1 MRREDTMR
9 TAKKLML
16 TPVLA
21 LTAFGLAAGPAA
33 AATAGNTD
41 SGENWTYQADLNE
54 VNDSGASGDIMIT
67 LKGNK
72 AMITEHVEG
81 LAETFQDGKYPHVQ
95 HIHVKAGGNG
105 TCPTASAD
113 EDGDGVV
120 STPEGG
126 ASYGEVS
133 TTLTDSGDTS
143 AAAAVD
149 VKHAGIKGG
158 SATYE
163 RTIDLDD
170 KTVDAIKNGGASVV
184 VHGLNPEDLPKDVQ
198 DKKSP
203 LDDSLPLAATAP
215 ALCGTL
221 ADSQMG
227 QPPKGG
233 PDTGGGSTAG
243 TDDTVMLAAGG
254 GALVAAGA
262 AFAISRKKK
271 ANSAH

>member
-1 MRREDTMR
+1 MR

-21 LTAFGLAAGPAA
+21 LTALGLAAGPAA
-33 AATAGNTD
+33 AAP
-41 SGENWTYQADLNE
+41 SGGSAEESWTYQADLGE
-54 VNDSGASGDIMIT
+54 INDSGASGDIMIT
-67 LKGNK
+67 LKGDQ
-72 AMITEHVEG
+72 AMVTEHVEG
-81 LAETFQDGKYPHVQ
+81 LAETFMDGPYPHVQ
-95 HIHVKAGGNG
+95 HIHVKADGSAE
-105 TCPTASAD
+105 CPTPSAD
-113 EDGDGVV
+113 ENGDGIVN
-120 STPEGG
+120 TPEGG
-126 ASYGEVS
+126 AAYGEVS

-143 AAAAVD
+143 ADAAVD
-149 VKHAGIKGG
+149 VDHAGIKGG

-170 KTVDAIKNGGASVV
+170 KTKDAIKDGRATVV
-184 VHGLNPEDLPKDVQ
+184 VHGLDPADQSTDVQ
-198 DKKSP
+198 DAKSP
-203 LDDSLPLAATAP
+203 LDDSLPQAATAP

-254 GALVAAGA
+254 GVLVAAGA
-262 AFAISRKKK
+262 AFAIARRKSSKT
-271 ANSAH
+271 SAD

>member
-1 MRREDTMR
+1 MR

-33 AATAGNTD
+33 AATAGD
-41 SGENWTYQADLNE
+41 SGSEEGWTYQADLNE
-54 VNDSGASGDIMIT
+54 VNDSGASGDVMIT
-67 LKGNK
+67 LKGDQ
-72 AMITEHVEG
+72 AMVTEHVKG

-95 HIHVKAGGNG
+95 HIHVKADGNG
-105 TCPTASAD
+105 DCPTPSAD
-113 EDGDGVV
+113 EDGDGIVN
-120 STPEGG
+120 TPEGG
-126 ASYGEVS
+126 AAYGEVS

-143 AAAAVD
+143 ADAAVD
-149 VKHAGIKGG
+149 VDHAGIKGG
-158 SATYE
+158 SATYK

-170 KTVDAIKNGGASVV
+170 KTVDAIKDGRASVV

-198 DKKSP
+198 DAKSP
-203 LDDSLPLAATAP
+203 LDDSLPQAATAP

-254 GALVAAGA
+254 GAVVAAGA
-262 AFAISRKKK
+262 AFVLSRRKKMS
-271 ANSAH
+271 SAH

>member
-1 MRREDTMR
+1 MR

-33 AATAGNTD
+33 AETAGSSD
-41 SGENWTYQADLNE
+41 SEQGWTYQADLNE

-67 LKGNK
+67 LKGDQ

-81 LAETFQDGKYPHVQ
+81 LAEDFQDGPYPHVQ
-95 HIHVKAGGNG
+95 HIHVKANG
-105 TCPTASAD
+105 SAECPTASAD
-113 EDGDGVV
+113 EDGDGIVN
-120 STPEGG
+120 TPEGG
-126 ASYGEVS
+126 AAYGEVS

-143 AAAAVD
+143 ADAAVD
-149 VKHAGIKGG
+149 VEHAGIKGG

-163 RTIDLDD
+163 RTIDLDAD
-170 KTVDAIKNGGASVV
+170 TKEAIKDGRATVV
-184 VHGLNPEDLPKDVQ
+184 VHGLDPAKQSQEVQ
-198 DKKSP
+198 DAKSP
-203 LDDSLPLAATAP
+203 LVDSLPQAATAP

-254 GALVAAGA
+254 GVLVAAGA
-262 AFAISRKKK
+262 AFAISRKRKS
-271 ANSAH
+271 SAEAR